1 MGIKKDKLL
10 RLGNKLLPL
19 KVKKLL
25 VKHKIVKNINDTRA
39 LVYKDDDV
47 VEFWLSGFNDD
58 GLIEPF
64 KHIMNIYNAYLK
76 DDLYWHFIYEG
87 HYTLIRCSY
96 KYAKSVERYLD
107 TNEIEH
113 RPITWWQEGTHV
125 TTRYKSLFRD
135 IFHLTSILAIEM
147 AKNEEKDFY
156 ISQSADRV
164 VHIFL
169 LQAIYLAE
177 INGDLDY
184 FRKIGY
190 GIQYWEA
197 EHMASLAKFRAYNI
211 GKIDGQKELNDY
223 WTKMR
228 AEKEGEKAV

>member
-19 KVKKLL
+19 KVKRLL
-25 VKHKIVKNINDTRA
+25 VKHDIVKTIDDTRS

-47 VEFWLSGFNDD
+47 IEFWLPGFNDE
-58 GLIEPF
+58 GLIKPF
-64 KHIMNIYNAYLK
+64 KHIIRLYDVYLK
-76 DDLYWHFIYEG
+76 DDPYWHFIYEG
-87 HYTLIRCSY
+87 QYTLIRCSY
-96 KYAKSVERYLD
+96 KYAKNVERYLD
-107 TNEIEH
+107 KNEIVH
-113 RPITWWQEGTHV
+113 RPITWWQEGTYV
-125 TTRYKSLFRD
+125 TSTYKEIFKK
-135 IFHLTSILAIEM
+135 IFHWTSVLAIEM

-156 ISQSADRV
+156 ISQSADRI

-169 LQAIYLAE
+169 LEAIYLAE

-197 EHMASLAKFRAYNI
+197 EHMANLAKFRAYNI
-211 GKIDGQKELNDY
+211 GKIDGCNELKSYWDEINRKKES
-223 WTKMR
+223 
-228 AEKEGEKAV
+228 EKVV